1 MQYLIIF
8 SLIFSV
14 FAAKCPVYRCPSSP
28 FIDNQ
33 CASYTKVEDQ
43 VIREVK
49 IAKKGIP
56 VHIKIQIK

>member
-14 FAAKCPVYRCPSSP
+14 FAAKCPVYRS